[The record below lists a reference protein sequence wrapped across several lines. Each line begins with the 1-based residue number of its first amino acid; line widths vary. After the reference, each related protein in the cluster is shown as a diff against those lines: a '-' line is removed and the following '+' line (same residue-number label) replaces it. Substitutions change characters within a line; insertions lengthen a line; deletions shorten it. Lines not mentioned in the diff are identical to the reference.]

1 MKMQQPNWERTV
13 LEQIAMQGL
22 LEQRRLRRWKIF
34 FRLAWLGVVLTI
46 LYHIVHHHATLAF
59 HSTAPFTAIIDL
71 KETIDSNHDTANKLV
86 AGIEAALDNP
96 NTRGIIIHA
105 NSPGGS
111 PVQAGI
117 AFDEIRRLRQQHP
130 KIPIYTVVED
140 ICTSGCYYIACATDK
155 IYVDK
160 ASIIGS
166 IGVVSHGFGFV
177 DAMKKLGIERRLQT
191 AGDNKVINDPFSP
204 RNPKHQAAIKT
215 LLDHIHQQFIQA
227 VKIGRGNRLKR
238 DKALFS
244 GQIYLGDKGC
254 QLGLAD
260 GMGNIRSIAEDVIK
274 AKQLR
279 DFTINEPLMD
289 RLAKTWSAQSDT
301 QLFHKLLHTLSIR

>member
-1 MKMQQPNWERTV
+1 MKTQQPRWERTV

-34 FRLAWLGVVLTI
+34 FRLAWLSVLLVI
-46 LYHIVHHHATLAF
+46 LYHIFYYHTASAL
-59 HSTAPFTAIIDL
+59 HSTAPFTAVIDL
-71 KETIDSNHDTANKLV
+71 KETIDSDHDTANKLV

-96 NTRGIIIHA
+96 NTRGVIIHA

-117 AFDEIRRLRQQHP
+117 AFDGIRKLKQQYP

-140 ICTSGCYYIACATDK
+140 MCTSGCYYIACATDK

-166 IGVVSHGFGFV
+166 IGVVSDGFGFV
-177 DAMKKLGIERRLQT
+177 DIMKKLGIERRLQT

-204 RNPKHQAAIKT
+204 QNPKHQAVIKT

-227 VKIGRGNRLKR
+227 VKIGRGNRLKK
-238 DKALFS
+238 DQALFS
-244 GQIYLGDKGC
+244 GQIYLGNKGC

-274 AKQLR
+274 TKQLR
-279 DFTINEPLMD
+279 NFTVQEPLMD
-289 RLAKTWSAQSDT
+289 RLAKTWGVQSDT
-301 QLFHKLLHTLSIR
+301 QLFNKLLHTLSIR